1 MVGWETAIC
10 EYGQYAEA
18 YKLPSLPDTDPL
30 LTARPH
36 FWRRTRCQSAGRA
49 KRRFAPA
56 RAAAK
61 DDATGPKSLIPIIR
75 FSARPKFSIIQ
86 PSASR
91 PVDAAGVRRSEESRV
106 GKGCVSTCRSR
117 WWTRH

>member
-61 DDATGPKSLIPIIR
+61 DDETGPKSLNPIIR

-86 PSASR
+86 DRKSGGEGKSGA
-91 PVDAAGVRRSEESRV
+91 VRVNLGGR
-106 GKGCVSTCRSR
+106 
-117 WWTRH
+117 